1 MPGHSP
7 DDLYGL
13 PLPQFIPERTAL
25 VKALRNDK
33 RRDEATAVAAMR
45 KPSVAA
51 WAVNQLVRTQSA
63 SLRALFKAGDDLAK
77 AQSHAAS
84 GKPAADELRA
94 ATHSQRDAIGELLE
108 AAQGLLS
115 SDGHPLTASTLERVS
130 ETLRAASID
139 SASREQVKHG
149 CLHQELEFA
158 GLGIGELSALTPE
171 SSPKR
176 TTKSKQTTHGAAKAP
191 RKRETERK
199 TERKAERKRE
209 AERKAERTR
218 AAEVAR
224 KRKAELATARKAE
237 ADARRGAT
245 RADKEL
251 AAAQT
256 QQRDAAAALQEAEER
271 LAAAVKRAE
280 KTAAELK
287 DTQRFRSELEDT

>member
-139 SASREQVKHG
+139 SASRVQVKHG

-158 GLGIGELSALTPE
+158 GLGIGELSAL
-171 SSPKR
+171 
-176 TTKSKQTTHGAAKAP
+176 
-191 RKRETERK
+191 
-199 TERKAERKRE
+199 
-209 AERKAERTR
+209 
-218 AAEVAR
+218 
-224 KRKAELATARKAE
+224 
-237 ADARRGAT
+237 
-245 RADKEL
+245 
-251 AAAQT
+251 
-256 QQRDAAAALQEAEER
+256 
-271 LAAAVKRAE
+271 
-280 KTAAELK
+280 
-287 DTQRFRSELEDT
+287 

>member
-176 TTKSKQTTHGAAKAP
+176 TTKSKQTTPGAAKAP
-191 RKRETERK
+191 HNRETERK
-199 TERKAERKRE
+199 TERKRE

-237 ADARRGAT
+237 ADARHGAT